1 MYYNTN
7 KETPYQD
14 FIKSKT
20 RKVYSGGIDI
30 DRKKLNA
37 VLFDFQNDIVKWAV
51 KKGKA
56 CIFAD
61 CGLGK
66 TFMQLEWAKTLGG
79 TSLIVAPLAVNYQ
92 TKLEGERLG
101 LNVNICE
108 TQSDVKPG
116 INIINYEKI
125 HKIKIEDFDSIVLD
139 ESSILKSYTG
149 KYRNELIERTKDIKY
164 KLACTATPA
173 PNDYMELGNHAE
185 FMDVMSRTEML
196 SMFFIHDS
204 GHTQKW
210 RLKGHG
216 KDEFW
221 KWVTEWAVMVRK
233 PSDLGYKDNDFIL
246 PDIEV
251 HEHIIKSNK
260 KFDGYLFVQIAQTL
274 QERQQ
279 ARKLSIDERVKK
291 AGELINGSDEPW
303 LIWCNLNEE
312 SDKLHKSINNSVE
325 IKGSDKH
332 EHKEKSMM
340 GFSDGKIKILVTKP
354 KIAGFGMNW
363 QHCNNMMFVGLSDSY
378 EQYYQAVRRCWRFGQ
393 KKKVNAH
400 IIVADTEGSVIKNI
414 KRKEK
419 DAVNMAERMTRNM
432 SELSTQKIHTHK
444 EEREIYMTEDFK
456 TENYTLYLGDCVEG
470 TKKIADNSI
479 HLSIFSPPFASL
491 YTYSDSSRDMG
502 NSKNYN
508 EFWIHFGFLVKEL
521 QRVLIPGRLVSFHCM
536 NLSRTINSDGFIG
549 IRDFRGDLIRI
560 FEKEGFIYHSE
571 VCIWKDPLVQATR
584 TKALT
589 LAHKQI
595 SKDASRCSMGLP
607 DYVVTMRKPGE
618 NPEPVAKGRGFE
630 RYIGEM
636 DEPKDLKED
645 NPRTNKYSH
654 KVWQR
659 YASPVWFDIN
669 QTNTLNTKLARD
681 KRDERHICPLQLDV
695 IERIIELWSNPGD
708 MIFSPFM
715 GIGSE
720 GYQSL
725 LMERKFIGIELKKSY
740 FNEAIRNIK
749 YADEYSRSQTN
760 IFN

>member
-1 MYYNTN
+1 LTTYQI
-7 KETPYQD
+7 PYQD
-14 FIKSKT
+14 FIKNKN
-20 RKVYSGGIDI
+20 REIYSGGIDVEKI
-30 DRKKLNA
+30 HPI
-37 VLFDFQNDIVKWAV
+37 LFDFQQDIVKWAL

-66 TFMQLEWAKTLGG
+66 TFMQLEWVRHLGG
-79 TSLIVAPLAVNYQ
+79 TSIIIAPLAVNYQ
-92 TKLEGERLG
+92 TKMEGKRIG
-101 LNVNICE
+101 VDVNICE

-125 HKIKIEDFDSIVLD
+125 HKIKIENFDSVVLD

-149 KYRNELIERTKDIKY
+149 KYRNELIERTRDIKY

-185 FMDVMSRTEML
+185 FMDVMTRTEML

-204 GHTQKW
+204 GQTQKW
-210 RLKGHG
+210 RLKGHAQ
-216 KDEFW
+216 DEFW
-221 KWVTEWAVMVRK
+221 KWITEWAVMIRK
-233 PSDLGYKDNDFIL
+233 PSDIGYKDNDFIL
-246 PDIEV
+246 PEIEV

-279 ARKLSIDERVKK
+279 ARKQSIDERVKK
-291 AGELINGSDEPW
+291 AGEIINGSDEPW

-312 SDKLHKSINNSVE
+312 SEKLNKTIKDSIE

-332 EHKEKSMM
+332 EHKEKSMI
-340 GFSDGKIKILVTKP
+340 GFSIGKIKRLVTKP

-363 QHCNNMMFVGLSDSY
+363 QHCSNMMFVGLSDSY

-400 IIVADTEGSVIKNI
+400 IIIADTEGSVIKNI

-419 DAVNMAERMTRNM
+419 DAMNMAEKMTRNM

-444 EEREIYMTEDFK
+444 KEPELYMTDTFESK
-456 TENYTLYLGDCVEG
+456 NYSLVLGDCVEE
-470 TKKIADNSI
+470 TKNISDESI
-479 HLSIFSPPFASL
+479 HYSIFSPPFADL
-491 YTYSDSSRDMG
+491 YTYSNSNRDMG
-502 NSKNYN
+502 NSKSIN
-508 EFWIHFGFLVKEL
+508 EFWTHFKFLITEL
-521 QRVLIPGRLVSFHCM
+521 YRVTKSGRLISFHCM
-536 NLSRTINSDGFIG
+536 DLPTTYVKDGYLG
-549 IRDFRGDLIRI
+549 IKDFSGDLIRA
-560 FEKEGFIYHSE
+560 FQKKGFIYHSK
-571 VCIWKDPLVQATR
+571 VVIWKDPLLAAVR
-584 TKALT
+584 TKAIGLM
-589 LAHKQI
+589 HKQLCKDSSI
-595 SKDASRCSMGLP
+595 SRQGLP
-607 DYVVTMRKPGE
+607 DYLVTMRKPGDNLELINNEDGFKRFIGDPE
-618 NPEPVAKGRGFE
+618 NEPTETGLE
-630 RYIGEM
+630 
-636 DEPKDLKED
+636 
-645 NPRTNKYSH
+645 YSH
-654 KVWQR
+654 HVWR
-659 YASPVWFDIN
+659 KYASPVWMDIN
-669 QTNTLNTKLARD
+669 QSNTLNKNKA
-681 KRDERHICPLQLDV
+681 RDERDEKHICPLQLDV
-695 IERIIELWSNPGD
+695 IARGLELWSNPGD

-749 YADEYSRSQTN
+749 YADEHAKSQ
-760 IFN
+760 IKLFNE

>member
-1 MYYNTN
+1 MTTYQI
-7 KETPYQD
+7 PYQD
-14 FIKSKT
+14 FIKNKN
-20 RKVYSGGIDI
+20 REIYSGGIDVEKI
-30 DRKKLNA
+30 HPI
-37 VLFDFQNDIVKWAV
+37 LFDFQQDIVKWAL

-66 TFMQLEWAKTLGG
+66 TFMQLEWVRHLGG
-79 TSLIVAPLAVNYQ
+79 TSIIIAPLAVNYQ
-92 TKLEGERLG
+92 TKMEGKRIG
-101 LNVNICE
+101 VDVNICE

-125 HKIKIEDFDSIVLD
+125 HKIKIENFDSVVLD

-149 KYRNELIERTKDIKY
+149 KYRNELIERTRDIKY

-185 FMDVMSRTEML
+185 FMDVMTRTEML

-204 GHTQKW
+204 GQTQKW
-210 RLKGHG
+210 RLKGHAQ
-216 KDEFW
+216 DEFW
-221 KWVTEWAVMVRK
+221 KWITEWAVMIRK
-233 PSDLGYKDNDFIL
+233 PSDIGYKDNDFIL
-246 PDIEV
+246 PEIEV

-279 ARKLSIDERVKK
+279 ARKQSIDERVKK
-291 AGELINGSDEPW
+291 AGEIINGSDEPW

-312 SDKLHKSINNSVE
+312 SEKLNKTIKDSIE

-332 EHKEKSMM
+332 EHKEKSMI
-340 GFSDGKIKILVTKP
+340 GFSIGKIKRLVTKP

-363 QHCNNMMFVGLSDSY
+363 QHCSNMMFVGLSDSY

-400 IIVADTEGSVIKNI
+400 IIIADTEGSVIKNI

-419 DAVNMAERMTRNM
+419 DAMNMAEKMTRNM

-444 EEREIYMTEDFK
+444 KEPELYMTDTFESK
-456 TENYTLYLGDCVEG
+456 NYSLVLGDCVEE
-470 TKKIADNSI
+470 TKNISDESI
-479 HLSIFSPPFASL
+479 HYSIFSPPFADL
-491 YTYSDSSRDMG
+491 YTYSNSNRDMG
-502 NSKNYN
+502 NSKSIN
-508 EFWIHFGFLVKEL
+508 EFWTHFKFLITEL
-521 QRVLIPGRLVSFHCM
+521 YRVTKSGRLISFHCM
-536 NLSRTINSDGFIG
+536 DLPTTYVKDGYLG
-549 IRDFRGDLIRI
+549 IKDFSGDLIRA
-560 FEKEGFIYHSE
+560 FQKKGFIYHSK
-571 VCIWKDPLVQATR
+571 VVIWKDPLLAAVR
-584 TKALT
+584 TKAIGLM
-589 LAHKQI
+589 HKQLCKDSSI
-595 SKDASRCSMGLP
+595 SRQGLP
-607 DYVVTMRKPGE
+607 DYLVTMRKPGDNLELINNEDGFKRFIGDPE
-618 NPEPVAKGRGFE
+618 NEPTETGLE
-630 RYIGEM
+630 
-636 DEPKDLKED
+636 
-645 NPRTNKYSH
+645 YSH
-654 KVWQR
+654 HVWR
-659 YASPVWFDIN
+659 KYASPVWMDIN
-669 QTNTLNTKLARD
+669 QSNTLNKNKA
-681 KRDERHICPLQLDV
+681 RDERDEKHICPLQLDV
-695 IERIIELWSNPGD
+695 IARGLELWSNPGD

-749 YADEYSRSQTN
+749 YADEHAKSQ
-760 IFN
+760 IKLFNE